1 MQLAAAVT
9 GAVAGLLAGPYLT
22 VLITRVPAGENVL
35 RPPGRCPR
43 CGAVLRVA
51 DMIPLAGWLRLRG
64 RCRACGGRI
73 GAWYP
78 AVELIT
84 GALFAVMG
92 WRFGFVPVLP
102 AVWYLVALSVA
113 LTVIDLRLQ
122 RLPDRL
128 TLPSYPVAAVLLGV
142 AGLVAP
148 GVARHLAGALAGM
161 AVTWVFYYLLL
172 LIYPAGFGG
181 GDVKLS
187 GVIGLYLGWFGAREL
202 ILGTMA
208 AFVLAGLTG
217 AVLLATRKATRKTL
231 IPFGPFMLAAAL
243 TVIAVTGP

>member
-1 MQLAAAVT
+1 MQVAAAMT
-9 GAVAGLLAGPYLT
+9 GAVVGLLAGSYLT
-22 VLITRVPAGENVL
+22 VLITRVPGEENVL
-35 RPPGRCPR
+35 RPPGRCLR
-43 CGAVLRVA
+43 CGAVLRAA

-73 GAWYP
+73 GAWHP
-78 AVELIT
+78 AVELLT
-84 GALFAVMG
+84 GTLFALIG
-92 WRFGFVPVLP
+92 LRFGFSPVLP
-102 AVWYLVALSVA
+102 ALWYLVAVGVA
-113 LTVIDLRLQ
+113 LTVIDLRLH

-142 AGLVAP
+142 AALAVP
-148 GVARHLAGALAGM
+148 GVARHLLGALAGM
-161 AVTWVFYYLLL
+161 VVTWVFYYLLL

-187 GVIGLYLGWFGAREL
+187 GVVGLYLGWFGTRAL
-202 ILGTMA
+202 LLGAMG

-217 AVLLATRKATRKTL
+217 AALLAARKVTRKTM

-243 TVIAVTGP
+243 AVIAASGP